1 MPCELLPPEYQAVR
15 HILEDPVLNG
25 RCSRY
30 VKEDRFDWTALFTAA
45 RTMSSGGQLLI
56 RIAYDLWTSNADVGL
71 SEITRGLDSAT
82 FDRVLDALCMC
93 RSAYPARQSQ
103 WLLRTA

>member
-25 RCSRY
+25 QCSRY
-30 VKEDRFDWTALFTAA
+30 VKEDCFDWPARFTVA
-45 RTMSSGGQLLI
+45 RTMSSGGQLLV

-82 FDRVLDALCMC
+82 FHRVLDALRMC
-93 RSAYPARQSQ
+93 RSAYPARRSQ
-103 WLLRTA
+103 WLLREA

>member
-1 MPCELLPPEYQAVR
+1 MPCELLPPEYRAIR

-30 VKEDRFDWTALFTAA
+30 VKEDDFDWTALFTAA

-56 RIAYDLWTSNADVGL
+56 RIAYDLWTSNGDVGL
-71 SEITRGLDSAT
+71 TEITRGLDSAT

-93 RSAYPARQSQ
+93 RSTYPARRSQ
-103 WLLRTA
+103 WLLRAA

>member
-1 MPCELLPPEYQAVR
+1 MPCEFLPPEYQAVR
-15 HILEDPVLNG
+15 HILEDPMMNG

-30 VKEDRFDWTALFTAA
+30 IKEDGFDWTALFTAA

-71 SEITRGLDSAT
+71 SEITRGLDSAA
-82 FDRVLDALCMC
+82 FARVLDALRMC
-93 RSAYPARQSQ
+93 RSTYPARRSQ
-103 WLLRTA
+103 WLLREA